1 MLQIELQQKNGYC
14 IGRFSAMACPCEI
27 LLETDDLTLAEK
39 ITRLAAEEALRV
51 EHKFSR
57 YRNDNIIYQI
67 NNAKGQAITVDNET
81 ALLLDF
87 AQQCFELSD
96 GLFDITSGI
105 LRRVWRFDGS
115 DRIPDADA
123 VNQLLP
129 FIGWHKIS
137 WQVPQI
143 KLPEGM
149 EIDLGGIG
157 KEYAVDAT
165 VKLLRQH
172 TQHSFLVNYGGDIA
186 CPKPRLN
193 NQPWL
198 IGVDDPGHTGEVSAG
213 AISLYRGGLATSGDA
228 RRFLL
233 RDGKRYSHI
242 LNPKTGYPVEGAP
255 RSVSV
260 IASTCIEAGMLSTFA
275 MLQGSQAVSFLDAQ
289 DVKYWCIA

>member
-1 MLQIELQQKNGYC
+1 
-14 IGRFSAMACPCEI
+14 MACPCEI
-27 LLETDDLTLAEK
+27 LLETDDLALTEE
-39 ITRLAAEEALRV
+39 ITRLAAEEALRI

-67 NNAKGQAITVDNET
+67 NNAAGQSVTVDNET

-87 AQQCFELSD
+87 SQQCFELSG

-105 LRRVWRFDGS
+105 LRHIWRFDGS
-115 DRIPDADA
+115 DRIPDADT
-123 VNQLLP
+123 VNSLLP
-129 FIGWHKIS
+129 SIGWQKIS
-137 WQVPQI
+137 WQAQQI

-157 KEYAVDAT
+157 KEYAVDST
-165 VKLLRQH
+165 VKLLSQH

-198 IGVDDPGHTGEVSAG
+198 IGVDDPDHTGEASTG
-213 AISLYRGGLATSGDA
+213 AISLYQGGLATSGDA

-233 RDGKRYSHI
+233 KDGKRYSHI

-275 MLQGSQAVSFLDAQ
+275 MLRGAQAVSFLDAQ

>member
-1 MLQIELQQKNGYC
+1 
-14 IGRFSAMACPCEI
+14 MACPCEI
-27 LLETDDLTLAEK
+27 LLETDDLALAEK

-57 YRNDNIIYQI
+57 YRNDNIVYRI
-67 NNAKGQAITVDNET
+67 NHAKGQAITVDNET

-105 LRRVWRFDGS
+105 LRRAWQFDGS
-115 DRIPDADA
+115 DQLPDTNT

-129 FIGWHKIS
+129 FIGWQKIS
-137 WQVPQI
+137 WQAPQI

-165 VKLLRQH
+165 VKLLSQH

-186 CPKPRLN
+186 CPGPRRDNKP
-193 NQPWL
+193 WV
-198 IGVDDPGHTGEVSAG
+198 IGVDDPGHTGEASAG

-233 RDGKRYSHI
+233 KDGKRYSHI

-275 MLQGSQAVSFLDAQ
+275 MLKGAQAVTFLDAQ

>member
-1 MLQIELQQKNGYC
+1 
-14 IGRFSAMACPCEI
+14 MACPCEI
-27 LLETDDLTLAEK
+27 LFESDDLSLAKK
-39 ITRLAAEEALRV
+39 ITRLAAEEALRI

-57 YRNDNIIYQI
+57 YRNDNIVHQI
-67 NNAKGQAITVDNET
+67 NNARGQPVTVDNET

-105 LRRVWRFDGS
+105 LRRAWHFDGS
-115 DRIPDADA
+115 DRLPDADA
-123 VNQLLP
+123 VNALLP
-129 FIGWHKIS
+129 LIGLQKIC
-137 WQVPQI
+137 WAMPQI

-157 KEYAVDAT
+157 KEYAVDST
-165 VKLLRQH
+165 VKLLSQH

-186 CPKPRLN
+186 CAKPRHN

-198 IGVDDPGHTGEVSAG
+198 IGVDDPSHTGEASAG
-213 AISLYRGGLATSGDA
+213 AISLYQGGLATSGDA

-233 RDGKRYSHI
+233 KDGKRYSHI

-275 MLQGSQAVSFLDAQ
+275 MLQGKQAVTFLEAQ
-289 DVKYWCIA
+289 DVKYWCIP

>member
-1 MLQIELQQKNGYC
+1 
-14 IGRFSAMACPCEI
+14 MACPCEI
-27 LLETDDLTLAEK
+27 LLESEDLLLAEK
-39 ITRLAAEEALRV
+39 ITQLAADEALRI

-57 YRNDNIIYQI
+57 YRNDNIVYRI
-67 NNAKGQAITVDNET
+67 NNAEGQAVIVDNET

-96 GLFDITSGI
+96 GLFDISSGI
-105 LRRVWRFDGS
+105 LRKAWHFDGS
-115 DRIPDADA
+115 DRLPDADA
-123 VNQLLP
+123 VNSLLP
-129 FIGWHKIS
+129 FIGWQKIS
-137 WQVPQI
+137 WAAPQI
-143 KLPEGM
+143 SLPEGM

-157 KEYAVDAT
+157 KEYAVDST
-165 VKLLRQH
+165 VKLLGQH

-198 IGVDDPGHTGEVSAG
+198 IGVDDPNQTGEASSG
-213 AISLYRGGLATSGDA
+213 AISLYQGGLATSGDA

-233 RDGKRYSHI
+233 KQGKRYGHI
-242 LNPKTGYPVEGAP
+242 LNPKTGYPIEAAP

-275 MLQGSQAVSFLDAQ
+275 MLKGPQAVSFLEAQ
-289 DVKYWCIA
+289 DVKYWCIP

>member
-1 MLQIELQQKNGYC
+1 
-14 IGRFSAMACPCEI
+14 MACPCEI
-27 LLETDDLTLAEK
+27 LLETDDLALAEK
-39 ITRLAAEEALRV
+39 ISRLAAEEALRV

-87 AQQCFELSD
+87 AQQCFELSG

-115 DRIPDADA
+115 DRIPDADT

-137 WQVPQI
+137 WQAPQI

-157 KEYAVDAT
+157 KEYAVDST

-186 CPKPRLN
+186 CQKPRLN

-198 IGVDDPGHTGEVSAG
+198 IGVDDPGHTGEASAG
-213 AISLYRGGLATSGDA
+213 AISLYQGGLATSGDA

-242 LNPKTGYPVEGAP
+242 LNPKTGYPVEDAP